1 MCLHDRAQ
9 VSRLKSKQYVA
20 RTSVECDLQ
29 PRALE
34 EAPPIVRG
42 KLELRRHFLPA
53 VGYILGPLLHD
64 LPAVG
69 YILGPLLRLAALRL
83 QANPE
88 VGFLCLVRIKPFECR
103 TLTARECC
111 GLIRDAPYLS
121 CHAHR
126 LQFCSLS

>member
-1 MCLHDRAQ
+1 MCFHDGAQ

-20 RTSVECDLQ
+20 RASVECDLQ

-34 EAPPIVRG
+34 EAPAIVIG
-42 KLELRRHFLPA
+42 KLELRWHA
-53 VGYILGPLLHD
+53 

-69 YILGPLLRLAALRL
+69 YILGPLLRLAALCL

-103 TLTARECC
+103 PLTAHECF
-111 GLIRDAPYLS
+111 GLIRDAP
-121 CHAHR
+121 
-126 LQFCSLS
+126 